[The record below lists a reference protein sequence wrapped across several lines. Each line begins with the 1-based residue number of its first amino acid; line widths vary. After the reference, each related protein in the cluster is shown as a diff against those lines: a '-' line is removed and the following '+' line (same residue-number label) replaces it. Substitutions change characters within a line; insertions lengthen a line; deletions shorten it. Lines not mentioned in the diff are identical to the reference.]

1 MTTIV
6 DNKSLVEFVTTG
18 SSPIPPE
25 VASDNEKTG
34 VVSKQ
39 KLAPLAQQDPAT
51 DTVAGKV
58 DAVDDGEN
66 PDGLTAEE
74 KSTLTEKMK
83 RAVAKR
89 HSRMKEAEEFAAEQ
103 YNTRRLAEQRAE
115 QLERELNRMRAQIKG
130 GEQAEQPAQE
140 QNTRP
145 KREAFKTEEDYH
157 DAVVDWRVEQR
168 IQEDRRKAETERE
181 QQEQQTRK
189 QIVGQRLDS
198 AREVVPDFDQIVGAA
213 DHHVPEHVG
222 SYMLDSQ
229 KVAELG
235 YHFAKH
241 PEDLE
246 RISAMPART
255 AADIMKVGL
264 AISKIEDTL
273 RPFASSATHGEQ
285 PSTQHGNAATRSLK
299 PSTETG
305 SSPSKPRAPEPIQP
319 LNGTSGPLSNGD
331 EREMNAREVI
341 SAWARS
347 RKSNITER
355 KRH

>member
-235 YHFAKH
+235 IPFCQASRGLGAHF
-241 PEDLE
+241 
-246 RISAMPART
+246 
-255 AADIMKVGL
+255 
-264 AISKIEDTL
+264 
-273 RPFASSATHGEQ
+273 
-285 PSTQHGNAATRSLK
+285 GNAGAHRGRHYES
-299 PSTETG
+299 
-305 SSPSKPRAPEPIQP
+305 
-319 LNGTSGPLSNGD
+319 
-331 EREMNAREVI
+331 
-341 SAWARS
+341 WAC
-347 RKSNITER
+347 NFQN
-355 KRH
+355 